1 MENKDEMRKKEKIAH
16 RALFALMIIGMV
28 SCFIVSPTL
37 LAFGVIKQMGD
48 MLMYSSICAILSVIP
63 IFAYAVFEQSIW
75 ASLVSIVA
83 YIYGM
88 GVGMY
93 GVGF

>member
-1 MENKDEMRKKEKIAH
+1 MEMDKKEKIFH
-16 RALFALMIIGMV
+16 LVLFALMIIGMV

-37 LAFGVIKQMGD
+37 LAFGIIEQTRSMV
-48 MLMYSSICAILSVIP
+48 LYSSICAIVSVIP

-75 ASLVSIVA
+75 ASLVSIIA

-93 GVGF
+93 CLGFGK

>member
-1 MENKDEMRKKEKIAH
+1 MDKKEEIVH
-16 RALFALMIIGMV
+16 HVLFALMIAGMV

-37 LAFGVIKQMGD
+37 LAFGIIEQTRSMVIA
-48 MLMYSSICAILSVIP
+48 SSICAIVSVIL

-75 ASLVSIVA
+75 ASLISIVA

>member
-1 MENKDEMRKKEKIAH
+1 MDKKEKIFH
-16 RALFALMIIGMV
+16 RVIFALMIIGMV

-37 LAFGVIKQMGD
+37 LAFGIIEQTRAMV
-48 MLMYSSICAILSVIP
+48 LASSICAIVSVIL

-93 GVGF
+93 GVRF

>member
-1 MENKDEMRKKEKIAH
+1 MDKKEKIFH
-16 RALFALMIIGMV
+16 RVIFALMIIGMV

-37 LAFGVIKQMGD
+37 LAFGIIEQTRAMV
-48 MLMYSSICAILSVIP
+48 LASSICAIVSVIL

-75 ASLVSIVA
+75 ASFVSIVA

-93 GVGF
+93 GVRF

>member
-1 MENKDEMRKKEKIAH
+1 MDKKEKIFH
-16 RALFALMIIGMV
+16 MVIFALMIIGMV

-37 LAFGVIKQMGD
+37 LAFGIIEQTRSMV
-48 MLMYSSICAILSVIP
+48 LASSICAIVSVIL

-88 GVGMY
+88 VIGMY
-93 GVGF
+93 GVRF

>member
-1 MENKDEMRKKEKIAH
+1 MDKKEKIFS
-16 RALFALMIIGMV
+16 RVLFALMIIGIV

-37 LAFGVIKQMGD
+37 LAFGIIEQTRAMV
-48 MLMYSSICAILSVIP
+48 LASSICAIVSVIL

-88 GVGMY
+88 GVGISIC
-93 GVGF
+93 GN

>member
-1 MENKDEMRKKEKIAH
+1 MDKKEKIFH
-16 RALFALMIIGMV
+16 RLMFALMVIGMV

-37 LAFGVIKQMGD
+37 LAFGIIEQTRSMV
-48 MLMYSSICAILSVIP
+48 LASSIFSIVSVIL

-93 GVGF
+93 GLEF

>member
-1 MENKDEMRKKEKIAH
+1 MKMDKKEKIFH
-16 RALFALMIIGMV
+16 RVLFGLMVIGMV

-37 LAFGVIKQMGD
+37 LAFGIIEQTRAMV
-48 MLMYSSICAILSVIP
+48 LTSSICAIVSVIL

-88 GVGMY
+88 GVGIG
-93 GVGF
+93 GVGIGR

>member
-1 MENKDEMRKKEKIAH
+1 MDKKEKIFH
-16 RALFALMIIGMV
+16 LLMFALMVIGMV
-28 SCFIVSPTL
+28 SFFIVSPTL
-37 LAFGVIKQMGD
+37 LAFGIIEQTRSMV
-48 MLMYSSICAILSVIP
+48 LASSICAIVSVIL

-88 GVGMY
+88 GVGISIC
-93 GVGF
+93 GN

>member
-1 MENKDEMRKKEKIAH
+1 MDKKEKIFH
-16 RALFALMIIGMV
+16 RVLFALMIIGMV

-37 LAFGVIKQMGD
+37 LAFGIIEQTRAMV
-48 MLMYSSICAILSVIP
+48 LTSSICAIVSVIL

-88 GVGMY
+88 GVGISIC
-93 GVGF
+93 GN

>member
-1 MENKDEMRKKEKIAH
+1 MENKDEMGKKKKIAH
-16 RALFALMIIGMV
+16 LVLFTLMIIGMV
-28 SCFIVSPTL
+28 SCFIVSPTI
-37 LAFGVIKQMGD
+37 LAFGIIEQTRAMVIA
-48 MLMYSSICAILSVIP
+48 SSICAIVSMIL

>member
-1 MENKDEMRKKEKIAH
+1 MDKKEKIAH
-16 RALFALMIIGMV
+16 RVLFALMIIGMV

-37 LAFGVIKQMGD
+37 LAFGIIEQTRAMV
-48 MLMYSSICAILSVIP
+48 LASSICAIVSVIL

-88 GVGMY
+88 VVGISIC
-93 GVGF
+93 GN

>member
-1 MENKDEMRKKEKIAH
+1 MDKKEEIFH
-16 RALFALMIIGMV
+16 RVIFALMIIGMV

-37 LAFGVIKQMGD
+37 LAFGIIEQTRSMV
-48 MLMYSSICAILSVIP
+48 LYSSIFAIVSTIL

-88 GVGMY
+88 GIGISIC
-93 GVGF
+93 GN

>member
-1 MENKDEMRKKEKIAH
+1 MDKKEEIFH
-16 RALFALMIIGMV
+16 RVIFALMIIGMV

-37 LAFGVIKQMGD
+37 LAFGIIEQTRAMV
-48 MLMYSSICAILSVIP
+48 LASSICAIVSVIL
-63 IFAYAVFEQSIW
+63 IFAYALFEQSIW

-88 GVGMY
+88 GVGI
-93 GVGF
+93 GCVGIGR

>member
-1 MENKDEMRKKEKIAH
+1 MENKDEMDKKEKIAH
-16 RALFALMIIGMV
+16 LVMFALMIIGMV

-37 LAFGVIKQMGD
+37 LAFGIIEQTRAMV
-48 MLMYSSICAILSVIP
+48 LASSICAIVSVIL

-75 ASLVSIVA
+75 ASLVSIIA

-88 GVGMY
+88 VVGISIC
-93 GVGF
+93 GN

>member
-1 MENKDEMRKKEKIAH
+1 MDKKEEIFH
-16 RALFALMIIGMV
+16 RVIFALMIIGMV
-28 SCFIVSPTL
+28 SCFILSPTL
-37 LAFGVIKQMGD
+37 LAFGIIEQTRSMV
-48 MLMYSSICAILSVIP
+48 LASSICAIVSVIL

-88 GVGMY
+88 VVGIIIC
-93 GVGF
+93 GN

>member
-1 MENKDEMRKKEKIAH
+1 MENKDEMDKKEKIAH
-16 RALFALMIIGMV
+16 LVMFALMIIGMV

-37 LAFGVIKQMGD
+37 LAFGIIEQTRAMV
-48 MLMYSSICAILSVIP
+48 LSSSICAIVSVIL

-75 ASLVSIVA
+75 ASLVSIIA

-88 GVGMY
+88 VVGISIC
-93 GVGF
+93 GN

>member
-1 MENKDEMRKKEKIAH
+1 MDKKEKIFS
-16 RALFALMIIGMV
+16 LVMFALMVIGMV
-28 SCFIVSPTL
+28 SFFIVSPTL
-37 LAFGVIKQMGD
+37 LAFGIIEQTRAMI
-48 MLMYSSICAILSVIP
+48 LSSSICAIVSVIL

-88 GVGMY
+88 VVGI
-93 GVGF
+93 GCVGIGR

>member
-1 MENKDEMRKKEKIAH
+1 MDKKEKIFH
-16 RALFALMIIGMV
+16 RVLFTLMIIGVV

-37 LAFGVIKQMGD
+37 LAFGIIEQTRAMV
-48 MLMYSSICAILSVIP
+48 LASSICAIVSVII

-88 GVGMY
+88 GVGISIC
-93 GVGF
+93 GN

>member
-1 MENKDEMRKKEKIAH
+1 MDEKEEIVN
-16 RALFALMIIGMV
+16 RVLFALMIIGMV

-37 LAFGVIKQMGD
+37 LAFGIIEQTRSMVIA
-48 MLMYSSICAILSVIP
+48 SSICAIVSAML
-63 IFAYAVFEQSIW
+63 IFAYAVFEQSIL

-88 GVGMY
+88 GVGISIC
-93 GVGF
+93 GN

>member
-1 MENKDEMRKKEKIAH
+1 MDKKEKIAH
-16 RALFALMIIGMV
+16 LVIFALMVIGMV

-37 LAFGVIKQMGD
+37 LAFGIIEQTRAMV
-48 MLMYSSICAILSVIP
+48 LASSICAIVSVIL
-63 IFAYAVFEQSIW
+63 IFAYSVFEQSIW

-88 GVGMY
+88 GVGISIC
-93 GVGF
+93 GN

>member
-1 MENKDEMRKKEKIAH
+1 MENEYEMSKKEKIAH
-16 RALFALMIIGMV
+16 RVLFALMIVGMV

-37 LAFGVIKQMGD
+37 LAFGIIEQTRSMV
-48 MLMYSSICAILSVIP
+48 LASSICAILSVIP

>member
-1 MENKDEMRKKEKIAH
+1 MDKKEEIFS
-16 RALFALMIIGMV
+16 RVLFALMIVGMF

-37 LAFGVIKQMGD
+37 LAFGIVEQTRSMV
-48 MLMYSSICAILSVIP
+48 LYSSICAIVSVIP

-88 GVGMY
+88 GVGIY

>member
-1 MENKDEMRKKEKIAH
+1 MDKKEKIAH
-16 RALFALMIIGMV
+16 RVIFSLMIIGMV

-37 LAFGVIKQMGD
+37 LAFGIVEQTRAMV
-48 MLMYSSICAILSVIP
+48 LASSICAIVSVIP

-88 GVGMY
+88 GVGVSIL
-93 GVGF
+93 GK

>member
-1 MENKDEMRKKEKIAH
+1 MDKKEKIFH
-16 RALFALMIIGMV
+16 RVLFALMIVGMV

-37 LAFGVIKQMGD
+37 LAFGIIEQTRPMV
-48 MLMYSSICAILSVIP
+48 LYSSICAIVSVML

-88 GVGMY
+88 GVGI
-93 GVGF
+93 GCVGIGR

>member
-1 MENKDEMRKKEKIAH
+1 MDKKEKIFH
-16 RALFALMIIGMV
+16 RLMFALMVIGMV

-37 LAFGVIKQMGD
+37 LAFGVIEQTRPMIVA
-48 MLMYSSICAILSVIP
+48 SSICAIVSVIL

-83 YIYGM
+83 YIYGI
-88 GVGMY
+88 GVGMC
-93 GVGF
+93 GLEF